1 MQSSYMAQPSEVH
14 ASARSNPI
22 TGSLQ
27 RRGTAVAGL
36 LLLGICSAA
45 QPDETSLNLPFSIGE
60 KLSYD
65 VMLARGSRV
74 GNATM
79 WIEGPATVRGTST
92 YVLRFDS
99 RVRLALFTGVSSSG
113 SWFDPVRKTSLRYFK
128 RERSLLTH
136 DDVSVD
142 MYPDEKK
149 WKSRDGTTGD
159 SPSDSSLDELSFIFF
174 IRTLPLTPGSSFRFD
189 RHFDVARNPVI
200 VNVIRRE
207 VTATAMGE
215 LHTVLVEMRVRDPKH
230 YEGEGLI
237 RINLTDDQCRLPA
250 RIESTM
256 PIVGK
261 AIMTIKTEN
270 APPACAKR

>member
-1 MQSSYMAQPSEVH
+1 MAQPSEVP
-14 ASARSNPI
+14 ARARSNPN

-27 RRGTAVAGL
+27 RRGTALAGL
-36 LLLGICSAA
+36 LLLGVCNAA
-45 QPDETSLNLPFSIGE
+45 QPDDTSSSLPFSIGE

-65 VMLARGSRV
+65 VMLARGARV
-74 GNATM
+74 GAATM

-99 RVRLALFTGVSSSG
+99 RVKLALFTGVSSSG

-136 DDVSVD
+136 DDVAVD
-142 MYPDEKK
+142 LYPDEKK
-149 WKSRDGTTGD
+149 WKSQDGTTGD

-189 RHFDVARNPVI
+189 RHFDAARNPVI

-261 AIMTIKTEN
+261 AIMTIKSEN
-270 APPACAKR
+270 APPACAKH